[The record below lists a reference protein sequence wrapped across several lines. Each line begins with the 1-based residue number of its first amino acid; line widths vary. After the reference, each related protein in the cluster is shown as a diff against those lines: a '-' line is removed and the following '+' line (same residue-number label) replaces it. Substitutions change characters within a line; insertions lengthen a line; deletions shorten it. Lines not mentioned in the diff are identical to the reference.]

1 MGLWLKLPKDWGF
14 IWETRG
20 ILDLR
25 WQILDFTGLPHEER
39 RNRVTWQRSLV
50 FKPMI
55 FQRNFGV
62 CVSPDLKEHL
72 QSQICHL

>member
-25 WQILDFTGLPHEER
+25 WQILD
-39 RNRVTWQRSLV
+39 
-50 FKPMI
+50 
-55 FQRNFGV
+55 
-62 CVSPDLKEHL
+62 LKEHL
-72 QSQICHL
+72 PSQICHLQF